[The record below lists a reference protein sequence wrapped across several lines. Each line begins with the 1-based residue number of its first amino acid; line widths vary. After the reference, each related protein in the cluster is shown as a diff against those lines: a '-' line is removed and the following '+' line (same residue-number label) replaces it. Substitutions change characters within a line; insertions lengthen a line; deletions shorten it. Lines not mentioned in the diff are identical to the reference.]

1 MINDGFIVGCVSLR
15 CAEMVTHASY
25 TVGDALLSCSKI
37 VSGAAYT
44 HTVGH

>member
-1 MINDGFIVGCVSLR
+1 MINDGFIVGRVSLR

-25 TVGDALLSCSKI
+25 TVGDVLLSCPEI
-37 VSGAAYT
+37 VSGTAYT